1 MLSEDLTKMSKKT
14 HSQDLSFEE
23 IWEEMDSIEP
33 LTPIITE
40 SKPNLIKD
48 LFSA

>member
-1 MLSEDLTKMSKKT
+1 MLLEDLTKMSKKT

-33 LTPIITE
+33 LTPIIVE

-48 LFSA
+48 

>member
-1 MLSEDLTKMSKKT
+1 MSKKT

-33 LTPIITE
+33 LTPIIKE
-40 SKPNLIKD
+40 SRPNLKD
-48 LFSA
+48 DQFVA

>member
-1 MLSEDLTKMSKKT
+1 MSSEEFAKMSKKILF
-14 HSQDLSFEE
+14 QDLSFEE

-33 LTPIITE
+33 LTPIIAE

-48 LFSA
+48 